1 MFQFPGLPPPSLCI
15 QLGVAGHDPRRVPPF
30 GHPGIA
36 GRLRLPQ
43 DYRGL
48 PRPSSASC
56 AKASAARPY
65 YLRFPLV
72 SVSQKMISDGYA
84 HRSIALRSQMR
95 LSWLL
100 QSPPRGGPQENRIV
114 YVREPCDL
122 IHTCCVYLDENAMQL
137 SRCAG
142 PSPGSRMLGTGAA
155 GRAASS
161 RVGSTWC
168 LISLERR

>member
-36 GRLRLPQ
+36 GRLRLPP

-95 LSWLL
+95 LSWLF
-100 QSPPRGGPQENRIV
+100 QGPPRGGPQENRIV
-114 YVREPCDL
+114 FVREPCDL

-155 GRAASS
+155 GRAASP
-161 RVGSTWC
+161 RV
-168 LISLERR
+168 E